1 VTSNE
6 TASMATDRRTTMRAV
21 VQDVY
26 GEAGDVLRVE
36 EIDRP
41 PIGPDEVLVH
51 VEAAGVDKGVWH
63 VMAGLPYPIRL
74 AGFGVRAPKD
84 RVRGM
89 ALAGRVEAI
98 GAAVTGF
105 RVGDDVY
112 GVGEGSF
119 AEYARASEKKLA
131 LRPGNLSARQA
142 AAVPVSA
149 PTALQA
155 VRDHGKVQPGQKVLV
170 IGASG
175 GVGTYAV
182 QLAKAYGAEV
192 TGVSSTAK
200 TDVVQAAG
208 ADHVLDYTRDD
219 VTSGEQRYDVV
230 LDIGGNRPIRRLR
243 RALTDRGT
251 LVVVGG
257 ETGGRWLGGTER
269 LLGLLLLKPF
279 VRQALRN
286 FVASDKAADLQA
298 LTALIE
304 SGQVTPVVDRTFPL
318 DEAATAV
325 QYMHEGRA
333 RGKVVLDV

>member
-1 VTSNE
+1 
-6 TASMATDRRTTMRAV
+6 MRAV

-41 PIGPDEVLVH
+41 EIGPDEVLVH

-63 VMAGLPYPIRL
+63 LMAGLPYPIRL

-89 ALAGRVEAI
+89 ALAGRVEAV
-98 GAAVTGF
+98 GTAVTGF
-105 RVGDDVY
+105 RAGDDVY

-131 LRPGNLSARQA
+131 LRPQNLSARSA

-182 QLAKAYGAEV
+182 QIAKAYGAEV
-192 TGVSSTAK
+192 TGVSSTGK
-200 TDVVQAAG
+200 TDVVRAAG

-219 VTSGEQRYDVV
+219 VTSGERRYDVV
-230 LDIGGNRPIRRLR
+230 LDIGGNRPLRKLR

-269 LLGLLLLKPF
+269 LLGLFLLKPF

-286 FVASDKAADLQA
+286 FIATDNAADLQA
-298 LTALIE
+298 LAELIE
-304 SGQVTPVVDRTFPL
+304 SGKVTPVVDRTFPL
-318 DEAATAV
+318 DEAAAAV